1 MSLTGAQSLPIA
13 EAIDA
18 ADIVVIA
25 VPFDFYASLPH
36 EKLSGKVIIDVS
48 NRNSMHKKI
57 IMWVVDTTDKC
68 IQRY

>member
-36 EKLSGKVIIDVS
+36 EKLYGKVIIDVS
-48 NRNSMHKKI
+48 NRNSMHNK
-57 IMWVVDTTDKC
+57 MTTWVVDHPTDKY
-68 IQRY
+68 I

>member
-1 MSLTGAQSLPIA
+1 MNRSLVSLTGAQALPMV
-13 EAIDA
+13 EAIAA

-48 NRNSMHKKI
+48 NRNSMHKKMT
-57 IMWVVDTTDKC
+57 MWVVDT
-68 IQRY
+68 

>member
-1 MSLTGAQSLPIA
+1 MSLTGAQALPIA

-57 IMWVVDTTDKC
+57 IMWVVGPMDKC
-68 IQRY
+68 IQ